1 MKRMQRSLSWIEWFD
16 RLNRVLEAA
25 RADVRALARS
35 RSPKAAA
42 SIELCKR
49 QLIALTHDLR
59 LLDRGVLPERP
70 GLGNTDRADN
80 LQRALDTA
88 VFQLAS
94 MANAGAATPTA
105 ARERLL
111 VAIDLALGDSAY
123 EAAELL
129 SPSKRRA

>member
-1 MKRMQRSLSWIEWFD
+1 MQRSLSWIEWFD

-35 RSPKAAA
+35 RSPRPAA

-49 QLIALTHDLR
+49 QLIALTNDLR

-70 GLGNTDRADN
+70 DHGNTDRADD
-80 LQRALDTA
+80 LQKALDKA

-94 MANAGAATPTA
+94 MANAGAATPAA

-111 VAIDLALGDSAY
+111 AAIDMALGDSAH

-129 SPSKRRA
+129 SPSRRRA

>member
-1 MKRMQRSLSWIEWFD
+1 MQRSISWIEWFD

-25 RADVRALARS
+25 RADVRTLARS
-35 RSPKAAA
+35 RSPRARAA
-42 SIELCKR
+42 IELCRR
-49 QLIALTHDLR
+49 QLIALTNDLR
-59 LLDRGVLPERP
+59 LLDRGVLPEKP
-70 GLGNTDRADN
+70 GPGNVDRAAD

-94 MANAGAATPTA
+94 MADAGAATPTA

-111 VAIDLALGDSAY
+111 VAIDMALRDSAY

-129 SPSKRRA
+129 SPSRRRA

>member
-1 MKRMQRSLSWIEWFD
+1 MQTSLSWVEWFD
-16 RLNRVLEAA
+16 RLNRILEAA

-35 RSPKAAA
+35 RSAYAPA

-49 QLIALTHDLR
+49 QLIALTNDLQ

-70 GLGNTDRADN
+70 GPANADRADN

-88 VFQLAS
+88 VLHLGS
-94 MANAGAATPTA
+94 MANAGATTPAA
-105 ARERLL
+105 ARDQLL
-111 VAIDLALGDSAY
+111 VAIDRALGDSAY

-129 SPSKRRA
+129 IPSKRRA

>member
-1 MKRMQRSLSWIEWFD
+1 MQQSLSWIEWLD

-35 RSPKAAA
+35 RSA
-42 SIELCKR
+42 SAPAPLELCKR
-49 QLIALTHDLR
+49 QLMALTHDLR

-70 GLGNTDRADN
+70 GPVNSDRADN

-88 VFQLAS
+88 VLHLGS
-94 MANAGAATPTA
+94 MASPGATTPAA
-105 ARERLL
+105 ARDRLL
-111 VAIDLALGDSAY
+111 VAIDRALSDSAY

>member
-35 RSPKAAA
+35 RSPRSPA
-42 SIELCKR
+42 SIELYRR
-49 QLIALTHDLR
+49 QLIALTNDLR
-59 LLDRGVLPERP
+59 FLDRGVLPERP
-70 GLGNTDRADN
+70 GFASTERADD
-80 LQRALDTA
+80 LQRALGAA
-88 VFQLAS
+88 VLQLAS
-94 MANAGAATPTA
+94 MANAGAATPAA
-105 ARERLL
+105 AREPLL
-111 VAIDLALGDSAY
+111 VAIDRALRESAY

>member
-1 MKRMQRSLSWIEWFD
+1 MQRSLSWIEWFD

-25 RADVRALARS
+25 RADVRVLARS
-35 RSPKAAA
+35 RSPNPRA
-42 SIELCKR
+42 SLELCRR
-49 QLIALTHDLR
+49 QLIALTNDLR

-70 GLGNTDRADN
+70 GLVNSDRADN

-88 VFQLAS
+88 VLHLGS
-94 MANAGAATPTA
+94 MANAGATTPAA
-105 ARERLL
+105 ARDRLL
-111 VAIDLALGDSAY
+111 VAIDRALVDSAY